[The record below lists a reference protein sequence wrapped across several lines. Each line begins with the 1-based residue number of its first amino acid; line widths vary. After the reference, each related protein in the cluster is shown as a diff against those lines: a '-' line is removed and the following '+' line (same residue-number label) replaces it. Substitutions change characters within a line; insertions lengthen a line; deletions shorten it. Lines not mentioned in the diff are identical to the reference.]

1 MESTIFS
8 SFSSFYYLLLHP
20 SPSFYTIFF
29 HPHPFSSFYYILLHP
44 SSSILLILLYTS
56 SSILIHPPHSIL
68 YSCIRLSQLIFNG
81 IFVIQC
87 FKVKLGKAD
96 NKLKTWEF
104 ENCSNLVTDLE
115 PYSFI
120 HSSCYSSFIHPFI
133 LLYILTY
140 SSFTPV
146 CFIFLAFRNQHCLT
160 KHHNQH

>member
-20 SPSFYTIFF
+20 
-29 HPHPFSSFYYILLHP
+29 FSSIPLILYYILP

-68 YSCIRLSQLIFNG
+68 YSCILLSQLIFNG

-120 HSSCYSSFIHPFI
+120 HSSCYSSFIHSFI

-140 SSFTPV
+140 SSFTVTPV

-160 KHHNQH
+160 KFLNQH